1 MLQTNSIE
9 TLRETIVVWRTAG
22 LRIGFVP
29 TMGNLHAGHL
39 RLIEVAREHCDRVVA
54 SIFVNPLQF
63 GPNEDYARYPR
74 TQAADCAA
82 LAGANTDLVFMP
94 MSQPCI
100 RIHWSR

>member
-1 MLQTNSIE
+1 MFQSDSIE
-9 TLRETIVVWRTAG
+9 SLREHIATWRTAG

-63 GPNEDYARYPR
+63 GPNEDFVRYPR

-82 LAGANTDLVFMP
+82 LEGAIPIWFSCP

-100 RIHWSR
+100 RSRWSS